1 MVKRKLKELKKKNLF
16 YFSTVEE
23 QDENN
28 CVYEDGRLKKV
39 HVLMETNPNSQESVE
54 LSKY

>member
-1 MVKRKLKELKKKNLF
+1 MVKRELKVTIKIF

-23 QDENN
+23 QDKNN
-28 CVYEDGRLKKV
+28 CVYVDEHLKKV

-54 LSKY
+54 LPKY